1 MTSDKTPPRD
11 SRRMPTG
18 SLFYERIVPLL
29 LLVFAI
35 VLVVML
41 LAAVAG
47 VLGILHF

>member
-1 MTSDKTPPRD
+1 MTPPKTPPRD
-11 SRRMPTG
+11 SRRMPAG
-18 SLFYERIVPLL
+18 SLFYERIVPIL

>member
-1 MTSDKTPPRD
+1 MTPPKTPPRD
-11 SRRMPTG
+11 SRRMPSG
-18 SLFYERIVPLL
+18 SVFYERIVPLL

-35 VLVVML
+35 VLVIVL